1 MDSSSPPTTS
11 PPAPSP
17 PGLGAI
23 ALAFAIIG
31 MESWGGGMSAWVRRE
46 VVVKRG
52 WVEEQS
58 FLAAYTLC
66 QIMPGANV
74 VNLATLLGT
83 TLRGGPGAIAA
94 LLGMV
99 GPPTGLILL
108 FGLALEMLKR
118 QPALGPIMAGLGAA
132 AIGLTFANAIEMTR
146 TGARAP
152 WAAAVAAVVAITI
165 GFFRVPLLV
174 VLLIALPISLA
185 LARRAE
191 RHA

>member
-1 MDSSSPPTTS
+1 MTS
-11 PPAPSP
+11 LPAEPKRP

-23 ALAFAIIG
+23 VVAFAIIG
-31 MESWGGGMSAWVRRE
+31 LESWGGGMSAWVRRE

-74 VNLATLLGT
+74 VNLATMLGT
-83 TLRGGPGAIAA
+83 TLRGGPGACAA
-94 LLGMV
+94 LFGMV
-99 GPPTGLILL
+99 LPPCALILL
-108 FGLALEMLKR
+108 FGLALDLLR
-118 QPALGPIMAGLGAA
+118 HQPALGPIMAGLGAA

-152 WAAAVAAVVAITI
+152 WAAAVAAAMAIAI

-174 VLLIALPISLA
+174 ALIIALPVSLA
-185 LARRAE
+185 LARRE
-191 RHA
+191 HRRRSGRS